1 MPSLVETLWL
11 GAQLLA
17 TIWAFRIWR
26 LKLVR
31 RYPILFTYLALVP
44 IQFVGYL
51 LYTSGYSAGGSV
63 WYQKAYDLFWVIIT
77 PCYWALWFGVT
88 FEVYGHMLEKYA
100 GVRKLGKIVL
110 YGGLGAVALVV
121 AVLIYSDPYKIPDL
135 NRWKSLWLKQEQGV
149 SLAIAVLVFVLLLFK
164 RTFKLTVPR
173 NVQLVFATFGLYFAG
188 IAALMVVRTYM
199 GPGFRPVRDLTG
211 MILYAV
217 CLAVGGALF
226 SQAGEAEEAKP
237 AGIDARPVMAAR
249 AAEQLQS
256 FNDRLVR
263 VLNV

>member
-1 MPSLVETLWL
+1 MPSLVEALWL

-17 TIWAFRIWR
+17 TIWAIKLWR

-31 RYPILFTYLALVP
+31 RYPVLFTYLALVAP
-44 IQFVGYL
+44 IQFVGYF
-51 LYTSGYSAGGSV
+51 LYSSGFSV
-63 WYQKAYDLFWVIIT
+63 WDQRAYNLFWVIFT
-77 PCYWALWFGVT
+77 PLDWLLWFGVT

-100 GVRKLGKIVL
+100 GVRKLGKIVF
-110 YGGLGAVALVV
+110 YGGLGVVALIV
-121 AVLIYSDPYKIPDL
+121 AVLLYSDPYKIPDL

-149 SLAIAVLVFVLLLFK
+149 SLSIAALVFVLLLFK
-164 RTFKLTVPR
+164 KTFKLTVPR

-188 IAALMVVRTYM
+188 LAALMVVRTYV
-199 GPGFRPVRDLTG
+199 GPGFRPVRDLIS
-211 MILYAV
+211 MILYAA

-226 SQAGEAEEAKP
+226 SRAGEAEASSVP
-237 AGIDARPVMAAR
+237 NDVRPVMAAR

-263 VLNV
+263 VLNA

>member
-31 RYPILFTYLALVP
+31 RYPVLFTYLALVAP
-44 IQFVGYL
+44 TQFFGYL
-51 LYTSGYSAGGSV
+51 LYSSGGGGS
-63 WYQKAYDLFWVIIT
+63 QPKAYDLFWVIST
-77 PCYWALWFGVT
+77 PCDWVLWFGVT

-110 YGGLGAVALVV
+110 YGGLGSVALIV

-149 SLAIAVLVFVLLLFK
+149 DLAIAALVFVLLLFK
-164 RTFKLTVPR
+164 RTFKLTVPK

-188 IAALMVVRTYM
+188 MAALLVVRTYV
-199 GPGFRPVRDLTG
+199 GPGFRPVRDLMG
-211 MILYAV
+211 MILYAA
-217 CLAVGGALF
+217 CLAVGGVLF
-226 SQAGEAEEAKP
+226 SRAGEAEAASP
-237 AGIDARPVMAAR
+237 VANDLRPVMAAR
-249 AAEQLQS
+249 AAEQLQT

-263 VLNV
+263 VLNA